1 MCIDELDGII
11 NKYHNTYHSTNKVK
25 PVNVKSNTYIDSSK
39 EIDNKN
45 PKFKIRDIVRIS
57 KYKTIFAKD
66 CTSHCSEKAFL
77 IKKVQNTVSRHMLL
91 MILMEKKIAVTF
103 YENELKKIN
112 QKEFRF
118 EKSNQEKRW

>member
-1 MCIDELDGII
+1 MCIDKLDGII
-11 NKYHNTYHSTNKVK
+11 NKYHNTYHCTNKVK

-118 EKSNQEKRW
+118 EKSNQEKR

>member
-1 MCIDELDGII
+1 MCIDKLDGII

-118 EKSNQEKRW
+118 EKSNQEKRC